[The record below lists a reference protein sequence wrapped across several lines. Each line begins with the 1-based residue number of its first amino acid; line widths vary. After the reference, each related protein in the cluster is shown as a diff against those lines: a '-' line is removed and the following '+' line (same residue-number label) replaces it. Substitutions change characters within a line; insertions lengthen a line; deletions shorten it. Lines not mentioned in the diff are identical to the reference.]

1 MLEAIR
7 QGFTGW
13 IAFLVIGLIALTLVI
28 SFGNMDQTP
37 IEDDV
42 VITVNG
48 NEITLFEY
56 REEYSN
62 KIAEFQEMLGEEI
75 PDILELTIKEST
87 TEDLILRSLLL
98 DYMSAKGYRVSPE
111 YVAELIR
118 GNEGLQIGGV
128 FDREN
133 YQAILA
139 SQGIT
144 IEKFE
149 SDLRLQLEINQL
161 RRGFIDTSFITP
173 SEFRAFIELQLQK
186 RSGELITINA
196 ETFADQ
202 VTLDDTQASIYYENN
217 LDRFQTNEEVD
228 VEYLS
233 ISLDDVAQ
241 SVNYTDDD
249 LRNYYEDNLERFVS
263 NEERKSSHILIA
275 IDEDTTEDE
284 ALSLIMDV
292 KNRLETENFEELA
305 KELSDDPGSAELGGD
320 LGWAEPGLF
329 VPEFDKVLFN
339 LEIGQMSEPVQTQFG
354 FHLIKLDDLKEGQQQ
369 EFDEISLELDIEYS
383 RLLAEDKLFE
393 KADRLADLSL
403 QAFNELSSVAAK
415 LDLSLNRIDGV
426 TRNGDSIFNQDPELV
441 SNLFSQ
447 NSIEAS
453 ENTPL
458 FELGE
463 SILVARVIAHRLPE
477 TKDFLSVETQIS
489 DYLIDQESL
498 ELASSY
504 ADTVKQQIESNGSFK
519 DLAEKLNL
527 EVSTF
532 DLIRGDTGFSSGL
545 VEAIFSSS
553 TPDIEQTK
561 TLSYI
566 EADKVFLIK
575 INGYEAGK
583 LEVFSDEERNS
594 AKLQLSEQ
602 IGSRELNAFA
612 EYLRDNAEIYIEPNL
627 YDDLYDL

>member
-7 QGFTGW
+7 QRFTGW
-13 IAFLVIGLIALTLVI
+13 IAFLVIGLIAVTLVI

-62 KIAEFQEMLGEEI
+62 KIAEFQEMLGDQI

-98 DYMSAKGYRVSPE
+98 DYMNTSGYRVSPE
-111 YVAELIR
+111 YVVELIR
-118 GNEGLQIGGV
+118 SNEGLQIGGE
-128 FDREN
+128 FDFEN
-133 YQAILA
+133 YRAILA

-144 IEKFE
+144 MEKFE

-161 RRGFIDTSFITP
+161 RRGFIETSFITP
-173 SEFRAFIELQLQK
+173 SEFRHFIELQLQK
-186 RSGELITINA
+186 RSGELITIKA
-196 ETFADQ
+196 ESFSDQ
-202 VTLDDTQASIYYENN
+202 VTIEDSQASRYYENN
-217 LDRFQTNEEVD
+217 LDLFQTNEEID
-228 VEYLS
+228 VEYLT

-241 SVNYTDDD
+241 NIDYTEDD

-263 NEERKSSHILIA
+263 NEERKSSHILVA
-275 IDEDTTEDE
+275 IDDDTSEEE
-284 ALSLIMDV
+284 ALSLILEV
-292 KNRLETENFEELA
+292 KSRLKTENFEDIA

-329 VPEFDKVLFN
+329 VPEFDKALFN
-339 LEIGQMSEPVQTQFG
+339 LEKGEMSEPVQTQFG
-354 FHLIKLDDLKEGQQQ
+354 FHLIRLDDLKVGQQQ
-369 EFDEISLELDIEYS
+369 EFDEIIQELDIEYS
-383 RLLAEDKLFE
+383 RLLAEDELFE
-393 KADRLADLSL
+393 KAERLADLSL

-415 LDLSLNRIDGV
+415 LDLSLNRLDGI
-426 TRNGDSIFNQDPELV
+426 TRNGNSIFNQDPELIN
-441 SNLFSQ
+441 NLFSQ

-463 SILVARVIAHRLPE
+463 SIIVARVISHRLPE
-477 TKDFLSVETQIS
+477 IKDFLSVQIEINN
-489 DYLIDQESL
+489 YLIDQQSLKLASDFAESL
-498 ELASSY
+498 
-504 ADTVKQQIESNGSFK
+504 KQQIDSNDSFK
-519 DLAEKLNL
+519 DLAEEFNL
-527 EVSTF
+527 EASTF
-532 DLIRGDTGFSSGL
+532 DLTRGDTELSSGL

-553 TPDIEQTK
+553 TPNLDVSN

-566 EADKVFLIK
+566 EEDKVFLFK
-575 INGYEAGK
+575 IGGYEAGK

-627 YDDLYDL
+627 YDDLYDF